1 MATFPFTTGLFHT
14 KCASSFSERLLP
26 STQDERSSAWAGSL
40 PTVTSAGTGWAQR
53 MKTLPVEK
61 QEEHTDQPAE
71 DVRRPE
77 EQLPSFRSAMTK
89 TELLTYTAQTKRS
102 SFRMKQSDLPA

>member
-1 MATFPFTTGLFHT
+1 
-14 KCASSFSERLLP
+14 
-26 STQDERSSAWAGSL
+26 
-40 PTVTSAGTGWAQR
+40 

-77 EQLPSFRSAMTK
+77 EQLPSFLSAMTE
-89 TELLTYTAQTKRS
+89 TELLASTHLAKRS
-102 SFRMKQSDLPA
+102 SSRMKQSDVPACLTASFWRRPEDTSMYVSPYVQPCLGANDSDSLKS